1 MLACIQ
7 DGKIKLEEIYHFEN
21 EMKNCKELDKIS
33 VSMSIDTWTV
43 DYVLLDENDLVV
55 GDSYGYRNHRT
66 DGMDKVV
73 NKVIDVYAKT
83 GIQKQI
89 FNKQVI
95 SHYRHLTCEIM
106 MK

>member
-1 MLACIQ
+1 
-7 DGKIKLEEIYHFEN
+7 
-21 EMKNCKELDKIS
+21 
-33 VSMSIDTWTV
+33 
-43 DYVLLDENDLVV
+43 
-55 GDSYGYRNHRT
+55 
-66 DGMDKVV
+66 MDKVV